1 MPTNLNQ
8 LSNDIIW
15 KRIIDN
21 SPANIFIVDN
31 DHKIIYM
38 NNAMHKC
45 INMDKKDISTK
56 HCFQCIHTSDCVIEG
71 CVHDK
76 MIIDQ
81 KLHNLEF
88 FDEKLG
94 GNIEV
99 SAYPYYSATGEVL
112 GSVHILRNI
121 NDRINFIKEKE
132 ARQVQLLN
140 ANKLESVGQLASG
153 IAHEIN
159 TPVQFV
165 ASNISFLQDS
175 FEEIINYINK
185 CERIF
190 NNLTEIIEKDSKE
203 SILDAKNELD
213 LEFLNAEIPN
223 AIEQSK
229 EGLQRVTSIVQAMKS
244 FSHPGGQEKMEND
257 INQLID
263 TTITVSRNEWKYVAK
278 IKTEYDKN
286 LSPLWCHINSISQVI
301 LNMIVN
307 AAHAIEA
314 KLGKNPT
321 GEKGLITLTTKQY
334 DDHIEIKIA
343 DTGSGIPKTIQN
355 KIFDPFF
362 TTKDVGRGTGQGLAI
377 AYDVICI
384 KHNGSIE
391 FETQEGSGTT
401 FILKIPNNS

>member
-1 MPTNLNQ
+1 MDK
-8 LSNDIIW
+8 NDI
-15 KRIIDN
+15 
-21 SPANIFIVDN
+21 F
-31 DHKIIYM
+31 
-38 NNAMHKC
+38 
-45 INMDKKDISTK
+45 TK
-56 HCFQCIHTSDCVIEG
+56 YCYECIHSCDCVIDG

-76 MIIDQ
+76 MVIDQ
-81 KLHNLEF
+81 KQHILEF

-99 SAYPYYSATGEVL
+99 SAYPYYGSSGKML

-165 ASNISFLQDS
+165 ASNISFLRDC

-185 CERIF
+185 CENIF
-190 NNLTEIIEKDSKE
+190 QNLSDIVGEEGSKG
-203 SILDAKNELD
+203 ILDIKNELD
-213 LEFLNAEIPN
+213 WEFLNAEIPN

-244 FSHPGGQEKMEND
+244 FSHPGGQEKMEHD
-257 INQLID
+257 LNQLID
-263 TTITVSRNEWKYVAK
+263 TTITVSRNEWKYVAT
-278 IKTEYDKN
+278 INTNYDCN
-286 LSPLWCHINSISQVI
+286 LLPLWCHINAIGQVI

-314 KLGKNPT
+314 KLGKTPT
-321 GEKGLITLTTKQY
+321 GNKGLISISTKQC
-334 DDHIEIKIA
+334 DNAIEIKIS
-343 DTGSGIPKTIQN
+343 DTGVGIPKNIHN

-391 FETQEGSGTT
+391 FATEDGVGTT
-401 FILKIPNNS
+401 FTLKLPNNL